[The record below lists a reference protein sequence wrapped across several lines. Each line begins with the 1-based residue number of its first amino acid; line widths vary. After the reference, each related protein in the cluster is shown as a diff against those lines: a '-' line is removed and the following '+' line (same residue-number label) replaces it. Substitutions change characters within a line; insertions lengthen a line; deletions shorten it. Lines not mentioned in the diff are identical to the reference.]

1 MESWLEKILKQM
13 DATLASLERLVSN
26 SQQLYKQVVRQDTIV
41 LQEQYQQLL
50 AKLLKE
56 VQDARE
62 EITVLLEVM
71 LLFLVQLESIAQMTE
86 YQNLQGLVKQDIFVL
101 EGQKLRILL
110 MERLDIFA
118 LWVTT
123 ALKERQVQPLAP
135 SEPSEMQKEEPL
147 WLIV

>member
-1 MESWLEKILKQM
+1 M
-13 DATLASLERLVSN
+13 DATLASLERLVSS
-26 SQQLYKQVVRQDTIV
+26 SQRLYKQVARQDTIV
-41 LQEQYQQLL
+41 LQEQFQQLL

-56 VQDARE
+56 VQDAQE

-71 LLFLVQLESIAQMTE
+71 LLFLVQPESIVQMTE

-110 MERLDIFA
+110 MERLDIFV

-135 SEPSEMQKEEPL
+135 LEPSEMLKEEPL
-147 WLIV
+147 

>member
-1 MESWLEKILKQM
+1 M
-13 DATLASLERLVSN
+13 DATLANLEKLVSS
-26 SQQLYKQVVRQDTIV
+26 SQRLYRQVARQDTIV

-147 WLIV
+147 